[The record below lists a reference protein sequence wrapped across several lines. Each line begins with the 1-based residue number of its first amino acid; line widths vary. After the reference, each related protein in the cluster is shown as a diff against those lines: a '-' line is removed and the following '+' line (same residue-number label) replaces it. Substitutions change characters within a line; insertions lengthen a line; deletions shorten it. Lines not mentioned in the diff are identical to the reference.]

1 MFLVKSKRRCQDQN
15 PVHPPSTGPN
25 SHPMLRASENYAR
38 IGGVINQ
45 VESGSMS
52 KQKIPVADQVPWA
65 ERITHYDE
73 QQFKTYM
80 RLLDAE
86 ADGADWQEVA
96 RIVLERDPEAE
107 PERTYHCWED
117 HLRRARWM
125 TTTGYRHLLSGNRE
139 VLQ

>member
-1 MFLVKSKRRCQDQN
+1 MFVGKIQTPLPKPKSLL
-15 PVHPPSTGPN
+15 PPSASPI
-25 SHPMLRASENYAR
+25 SHPMLRASANYAR
-38 IGGVINQ
+38 LGGVLNQ

-52 KQKIPVADQVPWA
+52 RQKTPVADQVPWA
-65 ERITHYDE
+65 EKITHYDE

-80 RLLDAE
+80 RFLDAE

-96 RIVLERDPEAE
+96 RIVLEPDPEAE

-125 TTTGYRHLLSGNRE
+125 TTTGVVRLNPLG
-139 VLQ
+139 